1 MTQTIEAFVNTLQA
15 EGVEVGQRAA
25 EKIRAEAE
33 QRAQGLIEQA
43 TRRAEEIVEE
53 ARVEADRIRART
65 ETELRFAARD
75 TFARLQETLNSA
87 LRAMLLPSIRESLED
102 PGFLADLI
110 RDVVLRY
117 AQQDAAGQEPI
128 AVEIW
133 QQVPEEQ
140 RERLRNW
147 LLDAFSQ
154 RNQAARAVDLRG
166 TLVEAGFEYT
176 IRDGTVEVTAD
187 SLVES
192 LSEILAPDVRKLIA
206 EAAES

>member
-1 MTQTIEAFVNTLQA
+1 MTQSIEAFVNTLQA
-15 EGVEVGQRAA
+15 EGVEVEQRAA

-33 QRAQGLIEQA
+33 QRAQELIEQA
-43 TRRAEEIVEE
+43 TRRAEQIIDE
-53 ARVEADRIRART
+53 ARSEADRIRART

-75 TFARLQETLNSA
+75 TLARLQETLNSA
-87 LRAMLLPSIRESLED
+87 LRAVLFPPVREKLED
-102 PGFLADLI
+102 SDFLPELI

-117 AQQDAAGQEPI
+117 AEQDARGQEPI

-140 RERLRNW
+140 RERLAKW

-154 RNQAARAVDLRG
+154 RNKTARAVDLRA
-166 TLVEAGFEYT
+166 TLADAGFEYT

-192 LSEILAPDVRKLIA
+192 LAEIVAPNVRKLIA

>member
-1 MTQTIEAFVNTLQA
+1 MTQSIEAFVNTLQA
-15 EGVEVGQRAA
+15 EGVEAGQRAA

-33 QRAQGLIEQA
+33 ERAQELIEQA
-43 TRRAEEIVEE
+43 TRRAEQIVDE
-53 ARVEADRIRART
+53 ARSEADRIRARS

-75 TFARLQETLNSA
+75 MLARLQETLNSA
-87 LRAMLLPSIRESLED
+87 LRSVLFPPVREKLED
-102 PGFLADLI
+102 SGFLAELI

-117 AQQDAAGQEPI
+117 AEQDAMGQEPI

-140 RERLRNW
+140 RERLAKW

-154 RNQAARAVDLRG
+154 RNKTARAVDLRA
-166 TLVEAGFEYT
+166 TLADAGFEYT

-187 SLVES
+187 SLVET
-192 LSEILAPDVRKLIA
+192 LAEIVDPNVRKLIA

>member
-1 MTQTIEAFVNTLQA
+1 MTQSIEAFVNTLQA

-33 QRAQGLIEQA
+33 QRAQELVEQA
-43 TRRAEEIVEE
+43 TRRAEQIVDE
-53 ARVEADRIRART
+53 ARSEADRIRART

-75 TFARLQETLNSA
+75 TLARLQETLNSA
-87 LRAMLLPSIRESLED
+87 LRAVLFPPVQEKLED
-102 PGFLADLI
+102 SDFLPELI

-117 AQQDAAGQEPI
+117 AEQDARGQEPI

-140 RERLRNW
+140 RERLAKW

-154 RNQAARAVDLRG
+154 RNKTARAVDLRA
-166 TLVEAGFEYT
+166 TLADAGFEYT

-192 LSEILAPDVRKLIA
+192 LAEIVAPNVRKLIA

>member
-1 MTQTIEAFVNTLQA
+1 MTQSIEAFVNTLQA

-33 QRAQGLIEQA
+33 QRAQELIEQA
-43 TRRAEEIVEE
+43 TRRAEQIIDE
-53 ARVEADRIRART
+53 ARSEADRIRART

-75 TFARLQETLNSA
+75 TLARLQETLNSA
-87 LRAMLLPSIRESLED
+87 LRAVLFPPVREKLED
-102 PGFLADLI
+102 SDFLPELI
-110 RDVVLRY
+110 RDVLLRY
-117 AQQDAAGQEPI
+117 AEQDARGQEPI

-140 RERLRNW
+140 RERLAKW

-154 RNQAARAVDLRG
+154 RNKTARAVDLRA
-166 TLVEAGFEYT
+166 TLADAGFEYT

-192 LSEILAPDVRKLIA
+192 LAEIVAPNVRKLIA

>member
-1 MTQTIEAFVNTLQA
+1 MTQSIEAFVNTLQA
-15 EGVEVGQRAA
+15 EGVEAGQRAA

-33 QRAQGLIEQA
+33 ERAQELIEQA
-43 TRRAEEIVEE
+43 TRRAEQIVDE
-53 ARVEADRIRART
+53 ARSEADRIRARS

-75 TFARLQETLNSA
+75 MLARLQETLNSA
-87 LRAMLLPSIRESLED
+87 LRSVLFPPVREKLED
-102 PGFLADLI
+102 SDFLAELI

-117 AQQDAAGQEPI
+117 AEQDAMGQEPI

-140 RERLRNW
+140 RERLAKW

-154 RNQAARAVDLRG
+154 RNKTASAVDLRA
-166 TLVEAGFEYT
+166 TLADAGFEYT

-187 SLVES
+187 SLVET
-192 LSEILAPDVRKLIA
+192 LAEIVGPNVRKLIA